1 MYQIFSYPNIL
12 LLELNMSADY
22 LIQSRVVLRFFLTLV
37 GLQVANSSC
46 PPQDAGFTP
55 LSFTAWLV
63 ESMTCSVYYTKCLN
77 TCILMHNNE
86 STKFYY
92 PWNSYTA
99 VFVK

>member
-12 LLELNMSADY
+12 LLAPKMIGTSIIYSRVELNMSADY
-22 LIQSRVVLRFFLTLV
+22 VIQSRVALRFSLTLV

-63 ESMTCSVYYTKCLN
+63 ES
-77 TCILMHNNE
+77 
-86 STKFYY
+86 
-92 PWNSYTA
+92 
-99 VFVK
+99 

>member
-1 MYQIFSYPNIL
+1 
-12 LLELNMSADY
+12 MSADY
-22 LIQSRVVLRFFLTLV
+22 FIQSRVVLRFSLTLV

-46 PPQDAGFTP
+46 PPKDAGFTP

-77 TCILMHNNE
+77 TYILMHNNE

-92 PWNSYTA
+92 PRNSFTV

>member
-46 PPQDAGFTP
+46 PPQDAGFTH
-55 LSFTAWLV
+55 LSFTAWLA
-63 ESMTCSVYYTKCLN
+63 ESITRSVYYTICLD
-77 TCILMHNNE
+77 TCIMMHNVD

-92 PWNSYTA
+92 PWNNHTA
-99 VFVK
+99 FFK